1 MRIARV
7 FEGSSPTVA
16 LAHGSGLYRASAI
29 EAILGTPLPDG
40 TSQAFEDRVFA
51 LGLLGLDLT
60 HAELAGGT
68 HLEDTRLPPNVA
80 LLPPVG
86 KDPAVLELPAFGSD
100 TRPRRVSG
108 RALCGHEGSVALPFA
123 APQDTRARSRDR
135 GGQSAAP
142 GMGVGV
148 GLAFVLGEDL
158 RRATP
163 AGAWNA
169 VIGASLSLTFSLGE
183 LDERAGFVPA
193 QIHSREL
200 GTALGP
206 WLVTRDEWGSQVTL
220 STPDGDHVVNVDGAR
235 IGNAL
240 SWVSWLGDV
249 RAGDVLIVATPPA
262 WRQLE
267 QRVSVE
273 APGFGQLAVT
283 LGGAPGIPG
292 DGLARIDDG

>member
-16 LAHGSGLYRASAI
+16 LAFGSGLYRASAI
-29 EAILGTPLPDG
+29 EAILGSPLPEG

-60 HAELAGGT
+60 YGELAGGT
-68 HLEDTRLPPNVA
+68 HLEDTRLPPGVA

-86 KDPAVLELPAFGSD
+86 RDPAVLELPAFGDD

-108 RALCGHEGSVALPFA
+108 RALYGHESSVALPFPA
-123 APQDTRARSRDR
+123 FSAGASRSRDR
-135 GGQSAAP
+135 SAAATPP

-158 RRATP
+158 RRAT
-163 AGAWNA
+163 ARSAWDA
-169 VIGASLSLTFSLGE
+169 VIGGCLALTFSLGE
-183 LDERAGFVPA
+183 LDERTGFVPA
-193 QIHSREL
+193 PVHAREL

-206 WLVTRDEWGSQVTL
+206 WLVTRDEQGSRVQLATPQGDQVI
-220 STPDGDHVVNVDGAR
+220 SIDGAR
-235 IGNAL
+235 IGDAL
-240 SWVSWLGDV
+240 AWVSWLGDV

-262 WRQLE
+262 WTTFD

-273 APGFGQLAVT
+273 AAGFGTLTVG
-283 LGGAPGIPG
+283 LGGIPGIPG
-292 DGLARIDDG
+292 DGQARIDEE